1 MANSTKELDV
11 LFEHEDHNGV
21 MKGFSSNY
29 IRVSHSHVNDMV
41 NNICPV
47 RISEI
52 NNGVCL
58 GKILDTKKAVD
69 LIVS

>member
-1 MANSTKELDV
+1 MIGKELDV
-11 LFEHEDHNGV
+11 LFEHENHDGV

-29 IRVSHSHVNDMV
+29 IRVSHSYNNHLV

-47 RISEI
+47 KISVI
-52 NNGVCL
+52 NNGLCHGNV
-58 GKILDTKKAVD
+58 LDTKKAVD